1 MRDSL
6 FVDNIIMKLG
16 VYSLKNVLFQ
26 GEAKSVNL
34 KTRAG
39 EITVL
44 DRHKPLIS
52 IIAAGMIRIED
63 ASGKVSEIPARG
75 GFLEVRDNNESRLLI
90 NELQ

>member
-1 MRDSL
+1 
-6 FVDNIIMKLG
+6 MKLG

-26 GEAKSVNL
+26 GEARSVNL

-44 DRHKPLIS
+44 DHHKPLIS
-52 IIAAGMIRIED
+52 IIVHGIIKIED
-63 ASGKVSEIPARG
+63 ASGKVNEISALG

-90 NELQ
+90 DELQ